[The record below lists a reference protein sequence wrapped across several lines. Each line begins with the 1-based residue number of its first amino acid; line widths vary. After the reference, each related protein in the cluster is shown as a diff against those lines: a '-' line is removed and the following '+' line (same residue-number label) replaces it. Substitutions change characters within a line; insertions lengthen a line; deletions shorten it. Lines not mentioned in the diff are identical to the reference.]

1 MSETERE
8 TGTVNWFNP
17 EKHFGF
23 IKPDD
28 GPDVFVRQSEVREGR
43 TLAEGDRVEFTITE
57 DPRGP
62 QATNVVRL
70 DS

>member
-1 MSETERE
+1 MAEAERE
-8 TGTVNWFNP
+8 TGTVKWFNP
-17 EKHFGF
+17 EKRFGF

-28 GPDVFVRQSEVREGR
+28 GPEVFVRQSEIREGR
-43 TLAEGDRVEFTITE
+43 TLAEGDRVEFTIAE
-57 DPRGP
+57 DPGGP